1 MLKGQKKLE
10 TICDYDGANL
20 VAVVALPSWICC
32 LILCFLCS
40 ASLCLLITRQTRW
53 KENWQG
59 ERNRTVTETLTP
71 IVIRVKYCMPVTSP
85 LFPLWSYCQGLQ
97 QVERTAVA
105 PKQGCRCL
113 VRFPNWQVEVMEP
126 DNSVLN
132 KTLSSRR
139 TRCKADFPRKGTR
152 TKLIWHS
159 WLFCGGFLLFVE
171 DTALVVTKI
180 WHRWLFCGGISLLG
194 GQIWCCSKFRWG
206 HSALR
211 WHFRNKNDQKSPL
224 LALNQC
230 KTVGNHWEDEIFLQF
245 VIQISNLL
253 VNCQ

>member
-10 TICDYDGANL
+10 TICDYDGVNL

-40 ASLCLLITRQTRW
+40 ASLRLLITRQTRW

-59 ERNRTVTETLTP
+59 ERNRTVTETLTA

-105 PKQGCRCL
+105 PTQGCRCL
-113 VRFPNWQVEVMEP
+113 VRLPNW
-126 DNSVLN
+126 
-132 KTLSSRR
+132 
-139 TRCKADFPRKGTR
+139 TR

-230 KTVGNHWEDEIFLQF
+230 KTVGNHWEDEIFHQF
-245 VIQISNLL
+245 VIQISNLH